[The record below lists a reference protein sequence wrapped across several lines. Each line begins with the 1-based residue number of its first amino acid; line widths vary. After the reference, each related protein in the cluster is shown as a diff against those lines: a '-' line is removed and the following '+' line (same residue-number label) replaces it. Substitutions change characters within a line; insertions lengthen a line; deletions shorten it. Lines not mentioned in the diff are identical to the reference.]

1 MLKNQKRTPTQ
12 LFGKKEKRII
22 PKSVQQSIPIKR
34 IYRDGI
40 MQCGQYFSK
49 TWRFSDIN
57 YAVASDNDQLEMFLA
72 HSAILNGLPT
82 DAFAKITIY
91 NKQLNRNVFEQFIT
105 PTDKAD
111 KNSITYAKEL
121 KALLSDKMADSNNI
135 VHEKYIT
142 ISSEKKNIEEA
153 RTFFARV
160 GNDLTVDFGKISSH
174 ITELNYKE
182 RLRIFYDFFRGND
195 GGIFNF
201 DLKKAMAVG
210 ADFKDYICPDSM
222 EFKSD
227 YIKVGDRFARVIF
240 LKEYPSFLKDSMISE
255 LTDFSCSMMLSV
267 DIQPIPTDDAVKEVQ
282 KKLLAVETDITKWQQ
297 KQNMN
302 NNFSATVPYELEQ
315 MRKEIKEFLDDLTT
329 RDQRMMFVTVTIL
342 HIADILDA
350 LNNDTETILS
360 IGRKHLCNFATLKY
374 QQEDGM
380 NTVLPYGL
388 INIRAIRTMTTES
401 TAVLMPYKTQEIIDN
416 DGIYYGINAISHN
429 LLMCNRKLLLNGNG
443 FVLGVSGSGKSFAS
457 KMEIA
462 MSALFTNDDIII
474 VDPEREYAPL
484 VSNLGGE
491 SITLSASSNNHI
503 NAMDINNDFNTEDNP
518 ISIKSEFLIS
528 LFDQLL
534 KTGDAR
540 NSGGVGAKEMSIID
554 RCTINV
560 YKQYFSDTNQT
571 MPTLA
576 DFREELLRQPEQEAK
591 DLALS
596 LELFATGS
604 LDSFAHQ
611 SNVDVDKRIICYDIL
626 ELGEQM
632 KSVGL
637 LIMLDNIMN
646 RVMENRKRGIYTR
659 VYIDESHLFF
669 KNPYSAEFLLKAWR
683 RFRKYGGLL
692 TGITQNVEECLK
704 NDTARWMI
712 SNCEFLL
719 IFNQSPSDRAELA
732 SMLNISSAQMGYITN
747 SSAGRGLI
755 KVGGSIVPFTNDFP
769 TDTELYK
776 LMSTKPGEK

>member
-22 PKSVQQSIPIKR
+22 PKNVQQSIPIKR

-57 YAVASDNDQLEMFLA
+57 YAVASDDDQLEMFLA

-227 YIKVGDRFARVIF
+227 YIKIGDRFARVIF

-255 LTDFSCSMMLSV
+255 LTD
-267 DIQPIPTDDAVKEVQ
+267 
-282 KKLLAVETDITKWQQ
+282 
-297 KQNMN
+297 
-302 NNFSATVPYELEQ
+302 FSATVPYELEQ

-342 HIADILDA
+342 HIADSLDA

-360 IGRKHLCNFATLKY
+360 IGRKHLCNFAVLKY
-374 QQEDGM
+374 QQEDGI

-484 VSNLGGE
+484 ISNLGGE

-503 NAMDINNDFNTEDNP
+503 NAMDINNDFNIEDNP

-732 SMLNISSAQMGYITN
+732 SMLNISPAQMGYITN

-755 KVGGSIVPFTNDFP
+755 KVGGSIVPFINDFP

>member
-57 YAVASDNDQLEMFLA
+57 YAVASDDDQLEMFLA

-182 RLRIFYDFFRGND
+182 RLRIFYDFFRGNN

-227 YIKVGDRFARVIF
+227 YIKIGNRFARVIF

-342 HIADILDA
+342 HIADSLDA

-474 VDPEREYAPL
+474 VDPPREGIHPKAI
-484 VSNLGGE
+484 E
-491 SITLSASSNNHI
+491 KII
-503 NAMDINNDFNTEDNP
+503 NFGAE
-518 ISIKSEFLIS
+518 IK
-528 LFDQLL
+528 DQLHYQ
-534 KTGDAR
+534 R
-540 NSGGVGAKEMSIID
+540 HQII
-554 RCTINV
+554 I
-560 YKQYFSDTNQT
+560 
-571 MPTLA
+571 
-576 DFREELLRQPEQEAK
+576 
-591 DLALS
+591 
-596 LELFATGS
+596 
-604 LDSFAHQ
+604 
-611 SNVDVDKRIICYDIL
+611 
-626 ELGEQM
+626 
-632 KSVGL
+632 
-637 LIMLDNIMN
+637 
-646 RVMENRKRGIYTR
+646 
-659 VYIDESHLFF
+659 
-669 KNPYSAEFLLKAWR
+669 
-683 RFRKYGGLL
+683 
-692 TGITQNVEECLK
+692 
-704 NDTARWMI
+704 
-712 SNCEFLL
+712 
-719 IFNQSPSDRAELA
+719 
-732 SMLNISSAQMGYITN
+732 
-747 SSAGRGLI
+747 
-755 KVGGSIVPFTNDFP
+755 
-769 TDTELYK
+769 
-776 LMSTKPGEK
+776 